1 MVEIFIQLDSLND
14 TRLDPAIKQL
24 GFTRLNTGSIL
35 KCDFNFWPKGFRL
48 LPEKPTCD
56 HGGQDGKYPHPRDI
70 AGVGSNDLAAID
82 FFSFGFFCIHWAFFG
97 ESCQI
102 M

>member
-1 MVEIFIQLDSLND
+1 MAEKDALTAEAEAAAADKLGNELS
-14 TRLDPAIKQL
+14 IK
-24 GFTRLNTGSIL
+24 S
-35 KCDFNFWPKGFRL
+35 DFNFWPKGFRL

-70 AGVGSNDLAAID
+70 AGVGGNDLAAID